1 MFFFLISFL
10 AEPSLSFL
18 YFFISQ
24 TQIVAILTLI
34 KTYSNQQTFQN
45 QVTVIFLRNVLFHK
59 LFTKYNKALVH
70 LLVI

>member
-59 LFTKYNKALVH
+59 LFTK
-70 LLVI
+70 

>member
-1 MFFFLISFL
+1 
-10 AEPSLSFL
+10 LSFL

-45 QVTVIFLRNVLFHK
+45 QVTVIFLRNVLFHNF
-59 LFTKYNKALVH
+59 FTM
-70 LLVI
+70 